1 MIQRYQMQFTI
12 AQMLRWL
19 GVSSSG
25 YYDFV
30 GRQSMPNKYADMDA
44 QIQQLFAGERRR
56 AGAPRITQR
65 LHRSGFGMNQKTV
78 AKRMRVMGLRA
89 RAAKKFKVTTDSRHT
104 LPVAPNLLLRDF
116 MAVAPNQSWVSD
128 ITYVWTEEG
137 WLYLAVI
144 MDLCSRAI
152 VGWAMSDRITTDLV
166 CEALEMAWWRRM
178 KPNGV
183 IVHSDR
189 GSQYCSKE
197 YQQRLRDFGLICSMS
212 RRGDC
217 YDNAAME
224 SWNHSLKVEAIHGE
238 CFKTRAAAKAE
249 IFDYIEVYYNQLRL
263 HSLLNYQSPMEF
275 ENIQFA

>member
-89 RAAKKFKVTTDSRHT
+89 KAAKKFKVPPFTTVDPSC
-104 LPVAPNLLLRDF
+104 LPCRSSRDF
-116 MAVAPNQSWVSD
+116 
-128 ITYVWTEEG
+128 
-137 WLYLAVI
+137 
-144 MDLCSRAI
+144 
-152 VGWAMSDRITTDLV
+152 
-166 CEALEMAWWRRM
+166 
-178 KPNGV
+178 
-183 IVHSDR
+183 
-189 GSQYCSKE
+189 
-197 YQQRLRDFGLICSMS
+197 
-212 RRGDC
+212 
-217 YDNAAME
+217 
-224 SWNHSLKVEAIHGE
+224 
-238 CFKTRAAAKAE
+238 
-249 IFDYIEVYYNQLRL
+249 
-263 HSLLNYQSPMEF
+263 
-275 ENIQFA
+275 